1 MVRIGEDK
9 LCAALRSK
17 ALSLILTLGLILSGM
32 FGIVLST
39 ADAAAS
45 TVTLKYGSD
54 ITYGSGWTGH
64 TTMKWVTHVNGE
76 VLDLDDEPG
85 VSRSY
90 AYCVQPPVGSPPQ
103 GTYSVSLVDDDDT
116 GKISKMRKIIYYLP
130 GSYGYAKLTK
140 NRWFSGTSLNDAYV
154 MGHLAL
160 SWVYD
165 GYSESQDIW
174 GGAPS
179 SMVSKVRSMVD
190 DLSNIPDP
198 PEDYEV
204 FWVRVSGMQ
213 DVFGAFY
220 KDEYG
225 NANVKKDS
233 ANTQISSGNSCYSI
247 EGAEY
252 TLYTDSGCT
261 EVAKTRNGADAVIRI
276 KANGDSDPVEVKT
289 GTYFFKETKA
299 PRGYALDTKAHA
311 IEVIKDKTSTF
322 SAHDIPKSNETG
334 LLIQKLDKETG
345 LSIPQG
351 GASLAGAEY
360 TVKYYDVYPKDKM
373 TEAEMASAV
382 SSRTAARIGNK
393 EASWVFKTDEQ
404 GRIDMSQPDR
414 YLIREKS
421 ADLYRNSNG
430 KPAFPIGIISVQETK
445 APEGYLIDKTVRYA
459 SITDGGNVENLSS
472 LKTFT
477 GDRGLKEQVIRGDLS
492 LKKAAEGRK
501 RMAGIEFSFTSL
513 TNGEKHVLV
522 TDKNGYLNSSSSWN
536 PHDANVGEEASP
548 ENGIWFN
555 GYNDEKTGAKPD
567 NKLGALPYD
576 RYLMEEIRSDAN
588 KGYELISDE
597 ITIERA
603 GFVLDLGTYDDAKE
617 PVPELGTNARDAKT
631 DSSTA
636 STDKEIIIID
646 SVDYRGLKPGR
657 TYVVEGILM
666 DKETEKPLLDDKGQ
680 EIRGSA
686 EFYAEK
692 EKGSTEVVFTFSGE
706 SLGGKT
712 AVVFEYLKLEGELIA
727 EHTDIKS
734 REQTVN
740 IVEIEKVKGTFKK
753 EKPEQ
758 PEEPEIPEV
767 PEEPEE
773 PSKRRSPDTGDPRS
787 LNLLYYL
794 TALSVAAEGLLL
806 TTKRRNDRLN

>member
-1 MVRIGEDK
+1 MIRIGEDK
-9 LCAALRSK
+9 LRIAAGRK
-17 ALSLILTLGLILSGM
+17 ALSLLLMLGLVLSGM
-32 FGIVLST
+32 FGIALNT
-39 ADAAAS
+39 ADAAAG
-45 TVTLKYGSD
+45 TVTLRYGSD

-64 TTMKWVTHVNGE
+64 TTMKWVTHVDGE
-76 VLDLDDEPG
+76 ALDLADEPG
-85 VSRSY
+85 VTRSF
-90 AYCVQPPVGSPPQ
+90 AYCVQPPVGSPPE
-103 GTYSVSLVDDDDT
+103 GTYSVSLVADDDT
-116 GKISKMRKIIYYLP
+116 GKISRMRKIIYYLP
-130 GSYGYAKLTK
+130 GSYGYARLTK
-140 NRWFSGTSLNDAYV
+140 NRWFSGASLNDAYV

-165 GYSESQDIW
+165 NYSESQDIW

-179 SMVSKVRSMVD
+179 SMVSNVRSMVE
-190 DLSNIPDP
+190 DLGNIPDP

-220 KDEYG
+220 KSEYG
-225 NANVKKDS
+225 MANVKKDS
-233 ANTQISSGNSCYSI
+233 ANTQISGGNSCYSI

-252 TLYTDSGCT
+252 TFYTDSACT
-261 EVAKTRNGADAVIRI
+261 AMAKTRSGENAVISI
-276 KANGDSDPVEVKT
+276 KANGDSDPVELET
-289 GTYFFKETKA
+289 GSYYVKETKA
-299 PRGYALDTKAHA
+299 PKGYALDTKAHA

-322 SAHDIPKSNETG
+322 SAHDVPKSNETG

-345 LSIPQG
+345 LGAPQG
-351 GASLAGAEY
+351 AASLAGAEY
-360 TVKYYDVYPKDKM
+360 TVKYYDVNPKAKM

-382 SSRTAARIGNK
+382 SSKTPARIGNK

-414 YLIREKS
+414 YLIRDRS
-421 ADLYRNSNG
+421 AELYRNSSG

-459 SITDGGNVENLSS
+459 SITDDGNAENLSS

-492 LKKAAEGRK
+492 LKKAAEGRN
-501 RMAGIEFSFTSL
+501 RMAGVEFSFTSL
-513 TNGEKHVLV
+513 TNGERHVLV
-522 TDKNGYLNSSSSWN
+522 TDKNGYLNTSASWN
-536 PHDANVGEEASP
+536 PHDASAGELP
-548 ENGIWFN
+548 DPQNGIWFN

-576 RYLMEEIRSDAN
+576 RYLMEEIRCDAN

-617 PVPELGTNARDAKT
+617 PVPEIGTNARDAKT
-631 DSSTA
+631 DSSKA
-636 STDKEIIIID
+636 IADKEIVIID

-666 DKETEKPLLDDKGQ
+666 DKETEKPLLDDAGN
-680 EIRGSA
+680 EIRSSA

-712 AVVFEYLKLEGELIA
+712 AVVFEYLKLEGELVA

-734 REQTVN
+734 REQTVK
-740 IVEIEKVKGTFKK
+740 IIEIEKVKGVYKK
-753 EKPEQ
+753 DK
-758 PEEPEIPEV
+758 

-773 PSKRRSPDTGDPRS
+773 PEKPEKPEEPERKRSPDTGDNRS

-794 TALSVAAEGLLL
+794 TALSVSAEALLL
-806 TTKRRNDRLN
+806 TKKRRNDRLN